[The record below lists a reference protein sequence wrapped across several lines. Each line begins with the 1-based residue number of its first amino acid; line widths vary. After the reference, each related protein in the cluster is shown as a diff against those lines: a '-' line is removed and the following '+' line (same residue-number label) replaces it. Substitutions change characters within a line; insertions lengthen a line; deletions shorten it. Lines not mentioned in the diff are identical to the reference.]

1 MTDTFHAVT
10 PLGTVSFE
18 FGGWPGARMNGDPA
32 ATRYMRQVISQCSG
46 EDGRGIAVETMDP
59 SDLIGFCQPAWSG
72 VTVIPPADMLFEQ
85 QNPGTENI
93 LDGVGDV
100 ASAASIRAEIMV
112 GASVAQRLAAARRL
126 VGARAVEPPSFEMLA
141 TFQAGNG
148 TMWRAGRLRTGKFS
162 AHLFDEDANAVV
174 DDTVHIFSGPD
185 AKQKALAYAE
195 DQARKAVASDA
206 PDGAATQR
214 ATDLELLSK
223 VSAGTHPDM
232 LEPEL
237 ADQIEAALS
246 RHPNDA
252 EVAAAA
258 ELAIIAY
265 SNGLLAAT

>member
-18 FGGWPGARMNGDPA
+18 FGDWPGARMNGDPS

-100 ASAASIRAEIMV
+100 ASAASIRAEIMA

-126 VGARAVEPPSFEMLA
+126 VGARAVETPSFEMLA
-141 TFQAGNG
+141 
-148 TMWRAGRLRTGKFS
+148 
-162 AHLFDEDANAVV
+162 
-174 DDTVHIFSGPD
+174 
-185 AKQKALAYAE
+185 YAE
-195 DQARKAVASDA
+195 EQAMKAVASDA